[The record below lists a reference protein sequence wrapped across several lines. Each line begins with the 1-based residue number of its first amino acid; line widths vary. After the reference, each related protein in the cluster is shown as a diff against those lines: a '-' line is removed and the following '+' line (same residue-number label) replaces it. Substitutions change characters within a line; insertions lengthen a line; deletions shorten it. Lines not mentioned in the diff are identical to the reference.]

1 MFCRRA
7 KKKEGGKKRQE
18 EGRKK
23 KREKRERE
31 IEREKKGRTNARP
44 RPDWTDWLSA
54 TAQLRVLV
62 YTTPALKRRPVTPHS
77 PFSLFL
83 FRFRQPFL
91 VTATAR

>member
-1 MFCRRA
+1 MGYVRIVSLLRKTRVFFLKEAFRFGFKYVDLKKRKIMFCRRA

-44 RPDWTDWLSA
+44 RPD
-54 TAQLRVLV
+54 
-62 YTTPALKRRPVTPHS
+62 
-77 PFSLFL
+77 
-83 FRFRQPFL
+83 
-91 VTATAR
+91 